1 MYNEVVEALMKK
13 FNAEGMKLTQIQSEG
28 LFPGMI
34 GLMEGLSPGWIGF
47 GNQNEKLYIE
57 SPFMAEKGV
66 VYQSYIYRVYDEQ
79 RRKTEITVSR
89 NLIFITQHSKCEVNL
104 KTDASVDLLNK
115 SPKEIYMAAQKM
127 PNIIEAKDYDGLKIF
142 EGFIKDLG
150 MTKTQ
155 VVDVT
160 IQNIFKI
167 INGKLVELAKMEKGH
182 ILRYDYGT
190 LRYSEGTFSFED
202 AAMRVTEEMIK
213 LELRGTQA
221 EIEAMNTKRLIKK
234 SKEKLKIFFQEVER
248 FNSI

>member
-1 MYNEVVEALMKK
+1 MYDGVVEALIKK
-13 FNAEGMKLTQIQSEG
+13 FSAEGMKLTPIQSRG
-28 LFPGMI
+28 LLPGMI

-57 SPFMAEKGV
+57 SPFISRKGV
-66 VYQSYIYRVYDEQ
+66 VYSSYIYRVYDEQ
-79 RRKTEITVSR
+79 RRKTEITVSS
-89 NLIFITQHSKCEVNL
+89 NSIFITQHSKCEVNL
-104 KTDASVDLLNK
+104 KTDDSIDLLNK

-127 PNIIEAKDYDGLKIF
+127 PSILETKDYDGLKIF

-155 VVDVT
+155 VVHIT

-167 INGKLVELAKMEKGH
+167 TNRSLVELAKMEKGH

-190 LRYSEGTFSFED
+190 LRYSEETFSFED
-202 AAMRVTEEMIK
+202 LSMKVTEKMIK
-213 LELRGTQA
+213 LELRGTQE
-221 EIEAMNTKRLIKK
+221 EIEAMNAKRLIKK

>member
-13 FNAEGMKLTQIQSEG
+13 FNAEGMKLTPIQSEG